1 MRFVPDPQYY
11 PSGLELTILVL
22 MVIELLALGYLVRR
36 YWDRNGEVMPPTVA
50 LALWVIM
57 VGTFGAVIAV
67 FAMANPLPEPTADF
81 LDKYTHDRP
90 VDPRIR
96 LLLWGFFFWLIP
108 MGYYI
113 SLLRES
119 FGSYGADHLGP
130 MSGAIE
136 DPSEFADARRLALRG
151 EIDRAIEKYRS
162 YEHNRADAL
171 FEAARLLKSEDRF
184 KEAAGMFEEIM
195 ANSPGNRRVWAEAC
209 YQLAKMKE
217 VAFSDPGGAQA
228 LLRELLQRAPE
239 SRYGELASKDLA
251 RLQVLDDDFM
261 NDDEPIAPVAM
272 PKQDPFFSPTDV
284 RVTSAAEKAALRV
297 SDEDAAPI
305 VDPFFALSQ
314 QNRAKVMDD
323 PVLVQ
328 TDGGGNHSKPT
339 RKPAA
344 RKPTPAAA
352 KAPAAK
358 ALAAKKAP
366 AKKASAKKPVAAK
379 KPAAR
384 KSAKG
389 GASKE

>member
-22 MVIELLALGYLVRR
+22 MVLELLALGYLVRR
-36 YWDRNGEVMPPTVA
+36 HWDRNGEVMPPTIA

-81 LDKYTHDRP
+81 LEKYSHDRP

-151 EIDRAIEKYRS
+151 EIDRAVEKYRS
-162 YEHNRADAL
+162 YDHNRADAL

-195 ANSPGNRRVWAEAC
+195 ATSPGNRRVWAEAC
-209 YQLAKMKE
+209 YQLAKMKD
-217 VAFSDPGGAQA
+217 VAFTDPGGAQA

-261 NDDEPIAPVAM
+261 NDDEPIAPVVM

-284 RVTSAAEKAALRV
+284 RVKSAAEKAALRMA
-297 SDEDAAPI
+297 DDDGEPI

-314 QNRAKVMDD
+314 QNRAKVVDEAS
-323 PVLVQ
+323 LVQ

-339 RKPAA
+339 RKPAV
-344 RKPTPAAA
+344 RKPAAA
-352 KAPAAK
+352 ASKVPVAKKAPVKKPAAATK
-358 ALAAKKAP
+358 PAAKKAP
-366 AKKASAKKPVAAK
+366 KGRMAA
-379 KPAAR
+379 
-384 KSAKG
+384 
-389 GASKE
+389 E